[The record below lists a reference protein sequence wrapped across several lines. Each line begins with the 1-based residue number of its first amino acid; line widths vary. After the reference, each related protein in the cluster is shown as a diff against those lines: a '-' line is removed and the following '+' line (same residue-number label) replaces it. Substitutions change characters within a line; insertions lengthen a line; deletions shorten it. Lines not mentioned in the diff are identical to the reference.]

1 MSTETQAE
9 LRQRIATALL
19 RASFSDWDVGEGHT
33 IELPLEVA
41 ADAVMSVL
49 AGDGGEAVSD
59 SGEVIEHPGD
69 TVKCPRC
76 GRRIPR
82 RLVDAHIGDQP

>member
-33 IELPLEVA
+33 IELPLETAV
-41 ADAVMSVL
+41 DAVMAVITPRHIGVQY
-49 AGDGGEAVSD
+49 GDGNTQVNTFGS
-59 SGEVIEHPGD
+59 
-69 TVKCPRC
+69 TR
-76 GRRIPR
+76 
-82 RLVDAHIGDQP
+82 